1 MTINDKPII
10 DLAKFIAKYQ
20 KNLTDDTT
28 QRAAGVALKK
38 WESFQGKDYLED
50 QDFDV
55 PEKRI
60 HTLLQ
65 MLEHAPSYERQSIYR
80 LISSNLQDYA
90 DMCQHCPSGV
100 FSKTLLNDV
109 VVAIDYS
116 K

>member
-28 QRAAGVALKK
+28 HKAAAKALKK
-38 WESFQGKDYLED
+38 WESFQSIDYLD
-50 QDFDV
+50 GLDLDT
-55 PEKRI
+55 PEKCI

-65 MLEHAPSYERQSIYR
+65 MLVYAPSCQRQSIYR

-90 DMCQHCPSGV
+90 DICQHCPSGL

-109 VVAIDYS
+109 VVTIDYS